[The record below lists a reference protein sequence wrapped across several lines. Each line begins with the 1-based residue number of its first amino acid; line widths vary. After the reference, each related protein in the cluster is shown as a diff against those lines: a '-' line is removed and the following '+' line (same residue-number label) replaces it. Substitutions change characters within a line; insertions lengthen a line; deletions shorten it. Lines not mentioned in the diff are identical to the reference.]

1 MSPIT
6 ADEATAEERQLS
18 ERSQRKREDILG
30 AATDLF
36 LENGYA
42 ATSMDEVAAA
52 AKVSKQTVYKNFRNK
67 ESLFREMALS
77 TVTTVGEPFQ
87 ALVADVESGDDL
99 AVALRALAR
108 RYMRAV
114 MQPELLKRRQLIVR
128 EAGRFPDVARAYH
141 EAAPRETVRHL
152 AASFGRLAKKG
163 SLSLT
168 DPETAA
174 THFAFLILG
183 EPLDTVMFQGTEG
196 LPTAA
201 MLERMADAATDAF
214 LAAYGSR

>member
-1 MSPIT
+1 MIHET
-6 ADEATAEERQLS
+6 AGNSRTEQQLS
-18 ERSQRKREDILG
+18 ERSQRKRDGIMR

-36 LENGYA
+36 LEKGYA
-42 ATSMDEVAAA
+42 DTSMDEVAAA

-87 ALVADVESGDDL
+87 ALVADVESADDL
-99 AVALRALAR
+99 AVALRSLAR
-108 RYMRAV
+108 RYMLVV

-128 EAGRFPDVARAYH
+128 EAGRHPDVARAYH
-141 EAAPRETVRHL
+141 DAAPRETIRHL
-152 AASFGRLAKKG
+152 AASFGRLAEQG
-163 SLSLT
+163 RLAIT

-183 EPLDTVMFQGTEG
+183 EPLDTVMFQGTKD
-196 LPTAA
+196 LPTSAI
-201 MLERMADAATDAF
+201 LERMADTATDAF